1 MIAFIIPTYD
11 NLEGLKTLVGQVLKL
26 TDNVSVYVVEDG
38 LKIETRKWLTSFN
51 HDHMQGRLYWALHP
65 ENMGVAKSWN
75 DGIAMAMHDG
85 CTHFVL
91 SNDDIE
97 LCDSW
102 WNPFREAF
110 EDGAHLVSLDQ
121 PCPVPIVTG
130 WFFALDRKT
139 IETVGLFDEQFT
151 KFTSED
157 QDYAIRFK
165 RSGLAYAKVWAPI
178 VHHGSVTM
186 KKVRKENPEFYKD
199 VWNENWR
206 KLRAK
211 YPDLRMPDQSL

>member
-11 NLEGLKTLVGQVLKL
+11 NEEGLWTLIGQVREYTKDYRL
-26 TDNVSVYVVEDG
+26 YVVYDNPAKSFEPEG
-38 LKIETRKWLTSFN
+38 ENVTSII
-51 HDHMQGRLYWALHP
+51 HK
-65 ENMGVAKSWN
+65 ENKGVAASWN
-75 DGIAMAMHDG
+75 DGIQAALDDG

-97 LCDSW
+97 LCEGW

-139 IETVGLFDEQFT
+139 LETVGLFDEQFE

-157 QDYAIRFK
+157 QDYAIRYK
-165 RSGLAYAKVWAPI
+165 KSGLPYAKVKVPI
-178 VHHGSVTM
+178 IHHGSVTM
-186 KKVRKENPEFYKD
+186 NKIKKVDPQYYKD
-199 VWNENWR
+199 TWNANWN

-211 YPDLRMPDQSL
+211 YPDVRMPDQTI